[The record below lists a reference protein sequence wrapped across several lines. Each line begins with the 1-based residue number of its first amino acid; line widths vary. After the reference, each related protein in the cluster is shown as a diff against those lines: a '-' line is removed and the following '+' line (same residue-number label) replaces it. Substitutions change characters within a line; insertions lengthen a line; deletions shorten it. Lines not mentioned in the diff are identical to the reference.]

1 MLLPEIILKNYQ
13 IAKKH
18 NIFTERFQNIS
29 YISTYLEVE
38 VKLLANSCPKLA
50 KGVQSST
57 NKVLFT
63 DRYTWQNFCLRLLR
77 LLNNCVESIYNT
89 QKSKTKV
96 LPCVTVGE

>member
-57 NKVLFT
+57 TKVLFT
-63 DRYTWQNFCLRLLR
+63 DRYTWQNFRLRFLHLVNR
-77 LLNNCVESIYNT
+77 LYTVIHEK

-96 LPCVTVGE
+96 FPCVTVGE